1 MQKTPAEL
9 EAEFDRLIAEFD
21 AATRGLWRRPVR
33 EPDPVPAY
41 RVAQIIPFPCEARQ

>member
-21 AATRGLWRRPVR
+21 AATRGLWPRPYC
-33 EPDPVPAY
+33 EAESVPAY
-41 RVAQIIPFPCEARQ
+41 RVANVIPFPREARQ